1 MNKDLFRQT
10 ERMLYNYFKKEEI
23 IKYKKDVIE
32 VLKDRIGQLEKR
44 IKDTNVNIDYDLQAV
59 PCGERVQTSN
69 TGASYAER
77 AIVQAIERLIIEQ
90 ADKKKEIL
98 NLEEAISKIEKDSKA
113 IEFNIRMLNE
123 EDKEFIKLKYKKKLG
138 IEQISDQL
146 NMSRA
151 TGYKK
156 REKII
161 KDIIHWNE
169 VIKK

>member
-1 MNKDLFRQT
+1 MDKEAFRKT
-10 ERMLYNYFKKEEI
+10 ERMVYNYFKKEEV

-32 VLKDRIGQLEKR
+32 VLKKRIEQLEER
-44 IKDTNVNIDYDLQAV
+44 IKKTNVNIDHNLQAV
-59 PCGERVQTSN
+59 PFGERVQTSS
-69 TGASYAER
+69 TGISYAER
-77 AIVQAIERLIIEQ
+77 AIVQAIDRLIREQ
-90 ADKKKEIL
+90 ADKKQEIL
-98 NLEEAISKIEKDSKA
+98 NLEEDISNIEKDSKA

-123 EDKEFIKLKYKKKLG
+123 EDKEFIKLKYKQELSV
-138 IEQISDQL
+138 EQIADEL

>member
-1 MNKDLFRQT
+1 MV
-10 ERMLYNYFKKEEI
+10 YNYFKKEEV

-32 VLKDRIGQLEKR
+32 VLKKRIEQLEER
-44 IKDTNVNIDYDLQAV
+44 IKKTNVNIDHNLQAV
-59 PCGERVQTSN
+59 PFGERVQTSS
-69 TGASYAER
+69 TGISYAER
-77 AIVQAIERLIIEQ
+77 AIVQAIDRLIREQ
-90 ADKKKEIL
+90 ADKKQEIL
-98 NLEEAISKIEKDSKA
+98 NLEEDISNIEKDSKA

-123 EDKEFIKLKYKKKLG
+123 EDKEFIKLKYKQELSV
-138 IEQISDQL
+138 EQIADEL

>member
-1 MNKDLFRQT
+1 
-10 ERMLYNYFKKEEI
+10 MLYNYFKKEEI

-32 VLKDRIGQLEKR
+32 ILKDRIEQLEKR

-77 AIVQAIERLIIEQ
+77 AIVQAIDRLIREQ

-98 NLEEAISKIEKDSKA
+98 NLEEDISNIEKDSKA

-123 EDKEFIKLKYKKKLG
+123 EDKEHW
-138 IEQISDQL
+138 IEVV
-146 NMSRA
+146 
-151 TGYKK
+151 K
-156 REKII
+156 
-161 KDIIHWNE
+161 
-169 VIKK
+169 

>member
-1 MNKDLFRQT
+1 
-10 ERMLYNYFKKEEI
+10 MLYNYFKKEEI

-32 VLKDRIGQLEKR
+32 VLKDRIEQLEKR
-44 IKDTNVNIDYDLQAV
+44 IKDANVNIDYDLQAV

-69 TGASYAER
+69 TGVSYAER
-77 AIVQAIERLIIEQ
+77 AIVQAIDRLIREQ

-98 NLEEAISKIEKDSKA
+98 NLEEDISNIEKESKA

-138 IEQISDQL
+138 IEQISDKL

>member
-1 MNKDLFRQT
+1 MDKETFRKT

-32 VLKDRIGQLEKR
+32 VLKNRIEQLEKR
-44 IKDTNVNIDYDLQAV
+44 IRDTNVKIDYDLQAV

-77 AIVQAIERLIIEQ
+77 AIVQAIDRLIREQ

-98 NLEEAISKIEKDSKA
+98 NLEEDISNIEKDSKA
-113 IEFNIRMLNE
+113 VEFNIRMLNE
-123 EDKEFIKLKYKKKLG
+123 EDKEFIKLKYKNKLS
-138 IEQISDQL
+138 IDQITYKI
-146 NMSRA
+146 NISRA
-151 TGYKK
+151 AGYKK

-161 KDIIHWNE
+161 KDIVHWIE
-169 VIKK
+169 VIK